1 MTVATIVTIVTLTVT
16 LTVAV
21 AVAVAAVSVAKIS
34 DKEKA
39 VWEAI
44 ALKDVAR
51 FEKETEDL
59 KNKGF
64 FMT

>member
-1 MTVATIVTIVTLTVT
+1 MDH
-16 LTVAV
+16 
-21 AVAVAAVSVAKIS
+21 AAAFKKSAELWAKIS

-39 VWEAI
+39 TWEAI